1 MSNYQNIYK
10 LTNLLNEIYHN
21 LDVSLYNFF
30 SFPAFFAIIYERRLP
45 KIMFRNLFKQF
56 SFLGAGVVEGIGLI
70 CGGVVLGKPAVRPIE
85 PLFKH
90 VVGAISEHL
99 RAQSEI
105 IFKLVGN
112 RQKKKMPLLM
122 PNYLIT

>member
-1 MSNYQNIYK
+1 M
-10 LTNLLNEIYHN
+10 L
-21 LDVSLYNFF
+21 
-30 SFPAFFAIIYERRLP
+30 
-45 KIMFRNLFKQF
+45 RNLFKQF
-56 SFLGAGVVEGIGLI
+56 SLLGAGVVGGIGLI
-70 CGGVVLGKPAVRPIE
+70 CGGVIIGLTGSIGNNPFEIVLLPF
-85 PLFKH
+85 FKH

-122 PNYLIT
+122 PNYLIN